1 MAGDEVKLLGFWG
14 SPFALRVEW
23 ALRLKGIKYEYVEE
37 DLSNKSSMLLQFN
50 PLYKKVPVLVHNGK
64 PIVESLVIIEYIDE
78 TWKNRP
84 LLPEDPFERATSR
97 FWAKFVDDKF
107 VPLIGKMSSSTREQ
121 KDKVAEEA
129 REILKTLE
137 NYLNPNKP
145 FYGGKILG
153 FMDIAVAWIGIWA
166 PLLEKII
173 DVKLLDE
180 EYMPLLSTWFRD
192 VLEVHVIKEC
202 VPSFDEL
209 LAHYKDYYDRFM
221 ATKS

>member
-1 MAGDEVKLLGFWG
+1 
-14 SPFALRVEW
+14 
-23 ALRLKGIKYEYVEE
+23 
-37 DLSNKSSMLLQFN
+37 
-50 PLYKKVPVLVHNGK
+50 
-64 PIVESLVIIEYIDE
+64 
-78 TWKNRP
+78 
-84 LLPEDPFERATSR
+84 
-97 FWAKFVDDKF
+97 
-107 VPLIGKMSSSTREQ
+107 MSSSTREQ

-129 REILKTLE
+129 REILKILE
-137 NYLNPNKP
+137 SSLNTNKP

-180 EYMPLLSTWFRD
+180 YMPLLNTYFRD
-192 VLEVHVIKEC
+192 VLEVHTIKEC
-202 VPSFDEL
+202 VPPLGKL

>member
-1 MAGDEVKLLGFWG
+1 MAGDKVKLLGFWG

-23 ALRLKGIKYEYVEE
+23 ALKLKGIEYEYLDE
-37 DLSNKSSMLLQFN
+37 DLSNKSSMLLQYN

-84 LLPEDPFERATSR
+84 LLPVDPFEKATSR
-97 FWAKFVDDKF
+97 FWAKFIDDKF
-107 VPLIGKMSSSTREQ
+107 VPLIIKMSLSTREQ

-137 NYLNPNKP
+137 SSLNTNKP
-145 FYGGKILG
+145 FYGGKIIG
-153 FMDIAVAWIGIWA
+153 FVDIAVAWIGIWA

-173 DVKLLDE
+173 NVKLLDE
-180 EYMPLLSTWFRD
+180 EYMPLLNTYFRD
-192 VLEVHVIKEC
+192 VLELHIIKEC
-202 VPSFDEL
+202 LPPFDKL
-209 LAHYKDYYDRFM
+209 LAHYKDYHDRFM
-221 ATKS
+221 ATKY

>member
-1 MAGDEVKLLGFWG
+1 MAVDEVKLLGFWG

-23 ALRLKGIKYEYVEE
+23 ALRLKGIEYEYVEE
-37 DLSNKSSMLLQFN
+37 DLSNKSLMLLQYN
-50 PLYKKVPVLVHNGK
+50 PWYKKVPVLVHNGK

-78 TWKNRP
+78 TWKNHP

-107 VPLIGKMSSSTREQ
+107 VPLIIKMSSSTREQ

-137 NYLNPNKP
+137 SCLNLNKP
-145 FYGGKILG
+145 FYGGKIIG

-166 PLLEKII
+166 PMLEKII
-173 DVKLLDE
+173 DVKLLNE
-180 EYMPLLSTWFRD
+180 EYMPLLNTWFSD
-192 VLEVHVIKEC
+192 VLEVLVIKEC
-202 VPSFDEL
+202 VPPLDEL

-221 ATKS
+221 ATKA